1 MALFKLFIDQ
11 EDRIALRWL
20 LGFGSNDFR
29 AGAYARIRAH
39 CERTG
44 MTPWHVMSQLDAGA
58 IQITYTNHLVD
69 RCRDIRSELAE
80 LRGRNGDDDISNLVR
95 RWLPDSIQG
104 LDELRSLVFELAPT
118 ADTPVELLTSLN
130 DAIATPEIPPDVT
143 Q

>member
-1 MALFKLFIDQ
+1 
-11 EDRIALRWL
+11 
-20 LGFGSNDFR
+20 
-29 AGAYARIRAH
+29 
-39 CERTG
+39 